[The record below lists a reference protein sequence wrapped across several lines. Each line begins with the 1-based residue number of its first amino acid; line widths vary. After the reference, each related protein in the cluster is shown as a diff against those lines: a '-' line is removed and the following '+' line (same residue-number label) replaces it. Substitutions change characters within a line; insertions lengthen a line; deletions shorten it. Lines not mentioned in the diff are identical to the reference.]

1 MKLPTAHCLPVPSK
15 VAGLPAAQSALL
27 SALCVLVVFLAS
39 SVQSQPA
46 DPTSDLVAKVQQH
59 YDQTQSLIADFVQ
72 KTRSR
77 AASLGTSARGKL
89 YFLKPRAIRWDYD
102 EPKQQF
108 VISKDKAWLYVP
120 DENTVYL
127 YDAEQIINSPVV
139 LSIFSGLGQLSEM
152 FKITQLPP
160 EPGPPVHY
168 RLELLPLEPNVPVTR
183 VTLWIDAELYHL
195 VRIQT
200 EDTLGNV
207 NEITFTGIKINPM
220 LKTSRFDMNVPL
232 GVTVQRQE
240 AMPLR

>member
-1 MKLPTAHCLPVPSK
+1 MDMGQEPNMKLPSACCL
-15 VAGLPAAQSALL
+15 LPAAKSALRY
-27 SALCVLVVFLAS
+27 ALCVLVVFLAS

-46 DPTSDLVAKVQQH
+46 VSTSDLVARVQQH

-77 AASLGTSARGKL
+77 AASLGTSAKGKL
-89 YFLKPRAIRWDYD
+89 YFLKPRAIRWDYQ
-102 EPKQQF
+102 EPRQQF
-108 VISKDKAWLYVP
+108 VINKNEAWLYVP

-160 EPGPPVHY
+160 ESGPTAQY
-168 RLELLPLEPNVPVTR
+168 RLKLLPLEPNAPVSQ
-183 VTLWIDAELYHL
+183 VTLWIDAESYHL

-207 NEITFTGIKINPM
+207 NEITFTGIKINPT
-220 LKTSRFDMNVPL
+220 LKPSRFHMNLPP
-232 GVTVQRQE
+232 GVAVERQE